1 MKKER
6 IQELVDSLNQYAYE
20 YYTLDEPTITDGEY
34 DALFD
39 ELLNLEKETDFVL
52 PNSPTQ
58 RVGGEILEEFE
69 QHTHLSPLFSLNK
82 AQTKEEVQAFLN
94 RVDRLIENYNRSSD
108 NPLPKPEYTMEL
120 KFDGLSINL
129 TYEEGV
135 FTTAA
140 TRGTGVIGEN
150 ITAQV
155 RTIDSVPLTIPF
167 KGRMEVQAE
176 GLMPLSQL
184 KKYNENHEIPLKN
197 ARNAAAGAL
206 RNLDT
211 SVTRERHLI
220 AYCYNIGFLEGT
232 ELHSQMEIHD
242 FLIENKFL
250 VHPFIKTA
258 HTVEEILEIIDEIDS
273 LRKTLDIL
281 TDGVVIKI
289 NDERTRT
296 VLGYTNRFPRWAIAY
311 KYPAEERTTILK
323 EVHWNVGRT
332 GKVTPVAIL
341 EPVEIDDVT
350 VQRATLNNIDD
361 IERKDVKLNATVW
374 IRRSND
380 VIPEILGRVDDDREV
395 EDIIPPIHC
404 PSCDTELIRE
414 GVHIFCPNSLTCEPQ
429 LVSRLVHFAS
439 REAMDIRG
447 LSEKTALAFIEILE
461 LHEISEIYDLTKE
474 DLFKIPGFKDKRSEN
489 LLKAIEKS
497 KESQLE
503 RFIYA
508 IGIPEIG
515 IRTAK
520 DLSQHF
526 KTFDNLRK
534 ATKDEL
540 VEIPDIGKI
549 MAEHIV
555 DFFKDE
561 HIVEGIEGLLSK
573 GIQLEGPE
581 EIDSKTFDHAGK
593 TFVLT
598 GALTDYTRPELKKL
612 LESYGAKVTGSVSGN
627 TDFVI
632 AGERAGSKLDRAREL
647 DIPVITDDELEDF
660 LKDSM

>member
-1 MKKER
+1 MKEER

-39 ELLNLEKETDFVL
+39 ELLNLEKETGTILRD
-52 PNSPTQ
+52 SPTQ
-58 RVGGEILEEFE
+58 RVGGEILDEFE
-69 QHTHLSPLFSLNK
+69 QHTHLSPLYSLDK
-82 AQTKEEVQAFLN
+82 AQSKEEVQAFLN
-94 RVDRLIENYNRSSD
+94 RVDRLIENYNRNSD
-108 NPLPKPEYTMEL
+108 NPLPTPEYTMEL

-129 TYEEGV
+129 TYEDGF

-140 TRGTGVIGEN
+140 TRGTGTIGEN

-155 RTIDSVPLTIPF
+155 KTIDSVPLTIPF

-176 GLMPLSQL
+176 GLMPLSAL
-184 KKYNENHEIPLKN
+184 KKYNETHEIPLKN

-211 SVTRERHLI
+211 SITRQRHLV
-220 AYCYNIGFLEGT
+220 AYSYNVGFLEGT

-242 FLIENKFL
+242 FLIENHFL
-250 VHPFIKTA
+250 VHPFIKLV
-258 HTVEEILEIIDEIDS
+258 HSVDEIMETIDEIDEM
-273 LRKTLDIL
+273 RKTLDIL

-289 NDERTRT
+289 NDDRTRE

-323 EVHWNVGRT
+323 DVIWNVGRT

-341 EPVEIDDVT
+341 EPVDIDDVT

-361 IERKDVKLNATVW
+361 IERKDAKLNATVW

-380 VIPEILGRVDDDREV
+380 VIPEILGRVEDDREV
-395 EDIIPPIHC
+395 EDIIPPTHC

-429 LVSRLVHFAS
+429 LVSRLVHYAS

-447 LSEKTALAFIEILE
+447 LSEKTALNLIEILE
-461 LHEISEIYDLTKE
+461 IHEISEIYDLTKE
-474 DLFKIPGFKDKRSEN
+474 DLFKLPGFKDKRSEN
-489 LLKAIEKS
+489 LLNAIEGS
-497 KESQLE
+497 KDSSLE

-526 KTFDNLRK
+526 KTFDNLRE
-534 ATKDEL
+534 ATIEEL
-540 VEIPDIGKI
+540 VEIPDIGHI

-555 DFFKDE
+555 DFFHDE
-561 HIVEGIEGLLSK
+561 HIVEGIDDLLK
-573 GIQLEGPE
+573 KDIHLESPE
-581 EIDSKTFDHAGK
+581 EIDTKTFAHAGK

-598 GALTDYTRPELKKL
+598 GALTDYTRPELKDL

-632 AGERAGSKLDRAREL
+632 AGERAGSKLTRAEEL
-647 DIPVITDDELEDF
+647 GITVINDEELEDF